1 MAKKTTIG
9 KSAHICMET
18 GIILVN
24 PQGTFDQA
32 EDLPHHRLVE
42 DLHREMDRK
51 VLKIMDI
58 KVQEQNHQ
66 EKAIISQRM

>member
-1 MAKKTTIG
+1 
-9 KSAHICMET
+9 MET

-42 DLHREMDRK
+42 DLHREMDRNVLEIMDRK
-51 VLKIMDI
+51 VLEEIMDI
-58 KVQEQNHQ
+58 KVQ
-66 EKAIISQRM
+66 